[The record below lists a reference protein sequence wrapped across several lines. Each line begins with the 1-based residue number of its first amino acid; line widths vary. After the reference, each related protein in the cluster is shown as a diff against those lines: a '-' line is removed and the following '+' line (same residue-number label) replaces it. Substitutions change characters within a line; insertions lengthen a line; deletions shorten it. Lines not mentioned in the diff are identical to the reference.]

1 MKILY
6 LIGNGFDI
14 NVGLNTSY
22 QDFLKFYLEQ
32 PAPKELDEVG
42 VRFINRLKEEMQSD
56 IQLWSDLELQ
66 YGKHM
71 ARLGHMG
78 SAVHPINDEFD
89 IINDDIRDNLS
100 KYIATQEKR
109 LFFTE
114 DAKKRFLADL
124 ADPEAFFRD
133 YEKNEVDNR
142 RKNFWYSTGK
152 VIDIITFNYT
162 RTIET
167 LLGKTPA
174 QSSGFEVN
182 APIHVH
188 GYYDSRMIMG
198 VNDASQIDNE
208 ELRNNTYITDALV
221 KSKNNHAYGISHT
234 NKCNQLIKNA
244 QLICIYGLSFGET
257 DKMWWQKICKE
268 LKGRTDLLVL
278 VHWYVKDLP
287 DYSNSGH
294 KLQYLMNQTADKLL
308 SLGGIA
314 ENERSN
320 LLNRIYVT
328 INSPKFNFKIE
339 ED

>member
-22 QDFLKFYLEQ
+22 QEFLEFYLDQ
-32 PAPKELDEVG
+32 PVPKKLDEVSA
-42 VRFINRLKEEMQSD
+42 RYINRLKEDIKGD
-56 IQLWSDLELQ
+56 IQLWSDLEFR

-71 ARLGHMG
+71 ARLGQMG
-78 SAVHPINDEFD
+78 SAVHSINEEFD

-100 KYIATQEKR
+100 KFIANQDKR

-124 ADPEAFFRD
+124 VDPETDFRD
-133 YEKNEVDNR
+133 FEKNEVERR
-142 RKNFWYSTGK
+142 RKNVWHTTAN

-162 RTIET
+162 KTIET
-167 LLGKTPA
+167 LLGKTPI
-174 QSSGFEVN
+174 QSSGFEIN
-182 APIHVH
+182 SPIHVH

-198 VNDASQIDNE
+198 VNDVSQIDNE
-208 ELRNNTYITDALV
+208 DLRNNTYITDALV

-234 NKCNQLIKNA
+234 NKCSQLIKGA
-244 QLICIYGLSFGET
+244 QLICMYGLSFGET
-257 DKMWWQKICKE
+257 DKMWWQKICNE
-268 LKGRTDLLVL
+268 LKERSDLLVL

-294 KLQYLMNQTADKLL
+294 KLQFRMNQTADKLL
-308 SLGGIA
+308 SLGGLA
-314 ENERSN
+314 EGERSRYS
-320 LLNRIYVT
+320 NRVYVA
-328 INSPKFNFKIE
+328 INSPKFKFKIK

>member
-1 MKILY
+1 MRILY

-22 QDFLKFYLEQ
+22 QDFLKFYLKQ
-32 PAPKELDEVG
+32 PAPKGLDDVG
-42 VRFINRLKEEMQSD
+42 VRFINRLKEEIQSD
-56 IQLWSDLELQ
+56 IHLWSDLELQ

-78 SAVHPINDEFD
+78 AAVHPINEEFD

-100 KYIATQEKR
+100 NYIATQEKR

-114 DAKKRFLADL
+114 EAKKHFLVDL
-124 ADPEAFFRD
+124 ACPEAFFRD
-133 YEKNEVDNR
+133 YEKNEVDTR
-142 RKNFWYSTGK
+142 RKKIWNTTGK
-152 VIDIITFNYT
+152 SIDIITFNYT
-162 RTIET
+162 RTIEE
-167 LLGKTPA
+167 LLGKTPV
-174 QSSGFEVN
+174 QSSGYEIN

-188 GYYDSRMIMG
+188 GYHNSRMVMG
-198 VNDASQIDNE
+198 VNDVSQIDNE
-208 ELRNNTYITDALV
+208 ELRKNTYVTDALV
-221 KSKNNHAYGISHT
+221 KSKNNHAYGVSHT
-234 NKCNQLIKNA
+234 NRCSQLIKEA
-244 QLICIYGLSFGET
+244 QLLCIYGLSFGET

-268 LKGRTDLLVL
+268 LKDRSDMLVL
-278 VHWYVKDLP
+278 VNWYVKDLP

-294 KLQYLMNQTADKLL
+294 KLQYLMNQSADKLL

-320 LLNRIYVT
+320 YSDRIYVA

-339 ED
+339 E